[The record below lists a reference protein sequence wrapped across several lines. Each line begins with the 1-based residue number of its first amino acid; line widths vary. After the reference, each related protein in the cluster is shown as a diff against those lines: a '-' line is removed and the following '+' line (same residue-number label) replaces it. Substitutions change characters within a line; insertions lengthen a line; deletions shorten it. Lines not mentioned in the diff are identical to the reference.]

1 MNSFEQPYVHE
12 PITKLNSKRL
22 MILPLLVELDGGK
35 KLCITEADLE
45 DYPGM
50 FLNNSTDKPVL
61 KPIFASYPKVKKQ
74 GGHNNLQML
83 VEERE
88 DYIAK
93 TSGTRAFPWRM
104 FIVSENDKQLADCYM
119 VYRLASP
126 CRLQDVSWVKPGKV
140 AWDWWNDWN
149 IYDVDFRAG
158 INTETYKYYIDF
170 AAEHGIEYVIL
181 DEGWSVNMA
190 ADLMQVIP
198 EIDIPELVKRARACG
213 AVILMDA
220 AQSAPHMPIDVQKL
234 DVDFVAFSGHKMLAP
249 MGIGVL
255 YGKQEL
261 LEKMPPFLTGGEMIE
276 TVSRYDAVYA
286 ELPHKFE
293 AGTVNAGGAVGLAA
307 AIDYLES
314 YGMDTL
320 HAVEQE
326 LTAYLFRGMN
336 AIPHVHVLGSQR
348 EDNHTGIVSF
358 TVDQVHPHDISEVL
372 SSDGMDIRAG
382 HHCAQPLHDHLG
394 IHSTARASLMFYNTK
409 EEIDRFLESVSN
421 IRRRM
426 GFGNE

>member
-1 MNSFEQPYVHE
+1 MTAWNPENVRQDFVLLQNTDRVYFDNAATSQKPKCVIDAVQEFYEKYNANVLRGLYPLSVEATERYENARKTVQRFIHAACPEEIIFTRNATESMNLVAYSYGMANLKAGDEILVSILEHHSNILPWQMVSRATGAKLVFLECE
-12 PITKLNSKRL
+12 PDGTIPKEKMDEAFSEHTKLVAVTQVSN
-22 MILPLLVELDGGK
+22 
-35 KLCITEADLE
+35 
-45 DYPGM
+45 
-50 FLNNSTDKPVL
+50 VL
-61 KPIFASYPKVKKQ
+61 
-74 GGHNNLQML
+74 G
-83 VEERE
+83 
-88 DYIAK
+88 
-93 TSGTRAFPWRM
+93 
-104 FIVSENDKQLADCYM
+104 C
-119 VYRLASP
+119 
-126 CRLQDVSWVKPGKV
+126 
-140 AWDWWNDWN
+140 
-149 IYDVDFRAG
+149 
-158 INTETYKYYIDF
+158 
-170 AAEHGIEYVIL
+170 
-181 DEGWSVNMA
+181 VN
-190 ADLMQVIP
+190 
-198 EIDIPELVKRARACG
+198 DIPELVKRARACG

-293 AGTVNAGGAVGLAA
+293 AGTVNAGGAVGLAT

>member
-1 MNSFEQPYVHE
+1 MTAWNPEKVRQDFVLLQNTDRVYFDNAATSQKPKCVIDAVQEFYEKYNANVLRGLYPLSVEATERYENARKTVQRFIHAACPEEIIFTRNATESMNLVAYNYGMANLKAGDEILVSILEHHSNILPWQMVSRATGAKLVFLECE
-12 PITKLNSKRL
+12 PDGTIPKEKMDEAFSEHTKLVAVTQVSN
-22 MILPLLVELDGGK
+22 
-35 KLCITEADLE
+35 
-45 DYPGM
+45 
-50 FLNNSTDKPVL
+50 VL
-61 KPIFASYPKVKKQ
+61 
-74 GGHNNLQML
+74 G
-83 VEERE
+83 
-88 DYIAK
+88 
-93 TSGTRAFPWRM
+93 
-104 FIVSENDKQLADCYM
+104 C
-119 VYRLASP
+119 
-126 CRLQDVSWVKPGKV
+126 
-140 AWDWWNDWN
+140 
-149 IYDVDFRAG
+149 
-158 INTETYKYYIDF
+158 
-170 AAEHGIEYVIL
+170 
-181 DEGWSVNMA
+181 VN
-190 ADLMQVIP
+190 
-198 EIDIPELVKRARACG
+198 DIPELVKRARACG

-326 LTAYLFRGMN
+326 VTAYLFRGMN

>member
-1 MNSFEQPYVHE
+1 MTAWNPEKVRQDFVLLQNTDRVYFDNAATSQKPKCVIDAVQEFYEKYNANVLRGLYPLSVEATERYENARKTVQRFIHAACPEEIIFTRNATESMNLVAYSYGMANLKAGDEILVSILEHHSNILPWQMVSRVTGAKLVFLECE
-12 PITKLNSKRL
+12 PDGTIPKEKMDEAFSEHTKLVAVTQVSN
-22 MILPLLVELDGGK
+22 
-35 KLCITEADLE
+35 
-45 DYPGM
+45 
-50 FLNNSTDKPVL
+50 VL
-61 KPIFASYPKVKKQ
+61 
-74 GGHNNLQML
+74 G
-83 VEERE
+83 
-88 DYIAK
+88 
-93 TSGTRAFPWRM
+93 
-104 FIVSENDKQLADCYM
+104 C
-119 VYRLASP
+119 
-126 CRLQDVSWVKPGKV
+126 
-140 AWDWWNDWN
+140 
-149 IYDVDFRAG
+149 
-158 INTETYKYYIDF
+158 
-170 AAEHGIEYVIL
+170 
-181 DEGWSVNMA
+181 VN
-190 ADLMQVIP
+190 
-198 EIDIPELVKRARACG
+198 DIPELVKRARACG

-220 AQSAPHMPIDVQKL
+220 AQGAPHMPIDVQKL

>member
-1 MNSFEQPYVHE
+1 MTAWNPENVRQDFVLLQNTDRVYFDNAATSQKPKGVIDAVQEFYEKYNANVLRGLYPLSVEATERYENARKTVQRFIHAACPEEIIFTRNATESMNLVAYSYGMANLKAGDEILVSILEHHSNILPWQMVSRATGAKLVFLECE
-12 PITKLNSKRL
+12 PDGTIPKEKMDEAFSEHTKLVAVTQVSN
-22 MILPLLVELDGGK
+22 
-35 KLCITEADLE
+35 
-45 DYPGM
+45 
-50 FLNNSTDKPVL
+50 VL
-61 KPIFASYPKVKKQ
+61 
-74 GGHNNLQML
+74 G
-83 VEERE
+83 
-88 DYIAK
+88 
-93 TSGTRAFPWRM
+93 
-104 FIVSENDKQLADCYM
+104 C
-119 VYRLASP
+119 
-126 CRLQDVSWVKPGKV
+126 
-140 AWDWWNDWN
+140 
-149 IYDVDFRAG
+149 
-158 INTETYKYYIDF
+158 
-170 AAEHGIEYVIL
+170 
-181 DEGWSVNMA
+181 VN
-190 ADLMQVIP
+190 
-198 EIDIPELVKRARACG
+198 DIPELVKRARACG

>member
-1 MNSFEQPYVHE
+1 MKAWNPEKVRQDFVLLQNTDRVYFDNAATSQKPKCVIDAVQEFYEKYNANVLRGLYPLSVEATERYENARKTVQRFIHAACPEEIIFTRNATESMNLVAYSYGMANLKAGDEILVSILEHHSNILPWQMVSRATGAKLVFLECE
-12 PITKLNSKRL
+12 PDGTIPKEKMDEAFSEHTKLVAVTQVSN
-22 MILPLLVELDGGK
+22 
-35 KLCITEADLE
+35 
-45 DYPGM
+45 
-50 FLNNSTDKPVL
+50 VL
-61 KPIFASYPKVKKQ
+61 
-74 GGHNNLQML
+74 G
-83 VEERE
+83 
-88 DYIAK
+88 
-93 TSGTRAFPWRM
+93 
-104 FIVSENDKQLADCYM
+104 C
-119 VYRLASP
+119 
-126 CRLQDVSWVKPGKV
+126 
-140 AWDWWNDWN
+140 
-149 IYDVDFRAG
+149 
-158 INTETYKYYIDF
+158 
-170 AAEHGIEYVIL
+170 
-181 DEGWSVNMA
+181 VN
-190 ADLMQVIP
+190 
-198 EIDIPELVKRARACG
+198 DIPELVKRARACG

>member
-1 MNSFEQPYVHE
+1 MTAWNPENVRQDFVLLQNTDRVYFDNAATSQKPKCVIDAVQEFYEKYNANVLRGLYPLSVEATERYENARKTVQRFIHAACPEEIIFTRNATESMNLVAYSYGMANLKAGDEILVSILEHHS
-12 PITKLNSKRL
+12 N
-22 MILPLLVELDGGK
+22 ILPWQMVSRATGAKLVFLECEPDGTIPK
-35 KLCITEADLE
+35 EKMDEAFSEHTRLVAVTQVS
-45 DYPGM
+45 
-50 FLNNSTDKPVL
+50 NVL
-61 KPIFASYPKVKKQ
+61 
-74 GGHNNLQML
+74 GC
-83 VEERE
+83 
-88 DYIAK
+88 
-93 TSGTRAFPWRM
+93 
-104 FIVSENDKQLADCYM
+104 VS
-119 VYRLASP
+119 
-126 CRLQDVSWVKPGKV
+126 
-140 AWDWWNDWN
+140 
-149 IYDVDFRAG
+149 
-158 INTETYKYYIDF
+158 
-170 AAEHGIEYVIL
+170 
-181 DEGWSVNMA
+181 
-190 ADLMQVIP
+190 
-198 EIDIPELVKRARACG
+198 DIPELVKRARACG

>member
-1 MNSFEQPYVHE
+1 MTAWNPENVRQDFVLLQNTDRVYFDNAATSQKPKCVIDAVQEFYEKYNANVLRGLYPLSVEATERYENARKTVQWFIHAACPEEIIFTRNATESMNLVAYSYGMANLKAGDEILVSILEHHSNILPWQMVSRATGAKLVFLECE
-12 PITKLNSKRL
+12 PDGTIPKEKMDEAFSEHTKLVAVTQVSN
-22 MILPLLVELDGGK
+22 
-35 KLCITEADLE
+35 
-45 DYPGM
+45 
-50 FLNNSTDKPVL
+50 VL
-61 KPIFASYPKVKKQ
+61 
-74 GGHNNLQML
+74 G
-83 VEERE
+83 
-88 DYIAK
+88 
-93 TSGTRAFPWRM
+93 
-104 FIVSENDKQLADCYM
+104 C
-119 VYRLASP
+119 
-126 CRLQDVSWVKPGKV
+126 
-140 AWDWWNDWN
+140 
-149 IYDVDFRAG
+149 
-158 INTETYKYYIDF
+158 
-170 AAEHGIEYVIL
+170 
-181 DEGWSVNMA
+181 VN
-190 ADLMQVIP
+190 
-198 EIDIPELVKRARACG
+198 DIPELVKRARACG

-255 YGKQEL
+255 FGKQEL

>member
-1 MNSFEQPYVHE
+1 MTAWNPENVRQDFVLLQNTDRVYFDNAATSQKPKCVIDAVQEFYEKYNANVLRGLYPLSVEATERYENARKTVQRFIHAACPEEIIFTRNATESMNLVAYSYGMANLKAGDEILVSILEHHSNILPWQMVSRAPGAKLVFLECE
-12 PITKLNSKRL
+12 PDGTIPKEKMDEAFSEHTKLVAVTQVSNVL
-22 MILPLLVELDGGK
+22 GCV
-35 KLCITEADLE
+35 
-45 DYPGM
+45 
-50 FLNNSTDKPVL
+50 NN
-61 KPIFASYPKVKKQ
+61 
-74 GGHNNLQML
+74 
-83 VEERE
+83 
-88 DYIAK
+88 
-93 TSGTRAFPWRM
+93 
-104 FIVSENDKQLADCYM
+104 
-119 VYRLASP
+119 
-126 CRLQDVSWVKPGKV
+126 
-140 AWDWWNDWN
+140 
-149 IYDVDFRAG
+149 
-158 INTETYKYYIDF
+158 
-170 AAEHGIEYVIL
+170 
-181 DEGWSVNMA
+181 
-190 ADLMQVIP
+190 
-198 EIDIPELVKRARACG
+198 IPELVKRARACG

>member
-1 MNSFEQPYVHE
+1 MTAWNPENVRQDFVLLQNTDRVYFDNAATSQKPKCVIDAVQEFYEKYNANVLRGLYPLSVEATERYENARKTVQRFIHAACPEEIIFTRNATESMNLVAYSYGMANLKAGDEILVSILEHHSNILPWQMVSRATGAKLVFLECE
-12 PITKLNSKRL
+12 PDGTIPKEKMDEAFSEHTKLVAVTQVSN
-22 MILPLLVELDGGK
+22 
-35 KLCITEADLE
+35 
-45 DYPGM
+45 
-50 FLNNSTDKPVL
+50 VL
-61 KPIFASYPKVKKQ
+61 
-74 GGHNNLQML
+74 G
-83 VEERE
+83 
-88 DYIAK
+88 
-93 TSGTRAFPWRM
+93 
-104 FIVSENDKQLADCYM
+104 C
-119 VYRLASP
+119 
-126 CRLQDVSWVKPGKV
+126 
-140 AWDWWNDWN
+140 
-149 IYDVDFRAG
+149 
-158 INTETYKYYIDF
+158 
-170 AAEHGIEYVIL
+170 
-181 DEGWSVNMA
+181 VN
-190 ADLMQVIP
+190 
-198 EIDIPELVKRARACG
+198 DIPELVKRARACG

-320 HAVEQE
+320 HAVEQG

>member
-1 MNSFEQPYVHE
+1 MTAWNPEKVRQDFVLLQNTDRVYFDNAATSQKPKCVIDAVQEFYEKYNANVLRGLYPLSVEATERYENARKTVQRFIHAACPEEIIFTRNATESMNLVAYSYGMANLKAGDEILVSILEHHSNILPWQMVSRATGAKLVFLECE
-12 PITKLNSKRL
+12 PDGTIPKEKMNEAFSEHTKLVAVTQVSN
-22 MILPLLVELDGGK
+22 
-35 KLCITEADLE
+35 
-45 DYPGM
+45 
-50 FLNNSTDKPVL
+50 VL
-61 KPIFASYPKVKKQ
+61 
-74 GGHNNLQML
+74 G
-83 VEERE
+83 
-88 DYIAK
+88 
-93 TSGTRAFPWRM
+93 
-104 FIVSENDKQLADCYM
+104 C
-119 VYRLASP
+119 
-126 CRLQDVSWVKPGKV
+126 
-140 AWDWWNDWN
+140 
-149 IYDVDFRAG
+149 
-158 INTETYKYYIDF
+158 
-170 AAEHGIEYVIL
+170 
-181 DEGWSVNMA
+181 VN
-190 ADLMQVIP
+190 
-198 EIDIPELVKRARACG
+198 DIPELVKRARACG

-276 TVSRYDAVYA
+276 TVSRYNAVYA

>member
-1 MNSFEQPYVHE
+1 MTAWNPENVRQDFVLLQNTDRVYFDNAATSQKPKCVIDAVQEFYEKYNANVLRGLYPLSVEATERYENARKTVQRFIHAACPEEIIFTRNATESMNLVAYSYGMTNLKAGDEILVSILEHHS
-12 PITKLNSKRL
+12 N
-22 MILPLLVELDGGK
+22 ILPWQMVSRATGAKLVFLECEPDGTIPK
-35 KLCITEADLE
+35 EKMDEAFSEHTRLVAVTQVS
-45 DYPGM
+45 
-50 FLNNSTDKPVL
+50 NVL
-61 KPIFASYPKVKKQ
+61 
-74 GGHNNLQML
+74 G
-83 VEERE
+83 
-88 DYIAK
+88 
-93 TSGTRAFPWRM
+93 
-104 FIVSENDKQLADCYM
+104 C
-119 VYRLASP
+119 
-126 CRLQDVSWVKPGKV
+126 
-140 AWDWWNDWN
+140 
-149 IYDVDFRAG
+149 
-158 INTETYKYYIDF
+158 
-170 AAEHGIEYVIL
+170 
-181 DEGWSVNMA
+181 VN
-190 ADLMQVIP
+190 
-198 EIDIPELVKRARACG
+198 DIPELVKRARACG
-213 AVILMDA
+213 AEILMDA

-336 AIPHVHVLGSQR
+336 AILHVHVLGSQR

>member
-1 MNSFEQPYVHE
+1 MTAWNPENVRQDFVLLQNTDRVYFDNAATSQKPKCVIDAVQEFYEKYNANVLRGLYPLSVEATERYENARKTVQWFIHAACPEEIIFTRNATESMNLVAYSYGMANLKAGDEILVSILEHHSNILPWQMVSRATGAKLVFLECE
-12 PITKLNSKRL
+12 PDGTIPKEKMDEAFSEHTKLVAVTQVSN
-22 MILPLLVELDGGK
+22 
-35 KLCITEADLE
+35 
-45 DYPGM
+45 
-50 FLNNSTDKPVL
+50 VL
-61 KPIFASYPKVKKQ
+61 
-74 GGHNNLQML
+74 G
-83 VEERE
+83 
-88 DYIAK
+88 
-93 TSGTRAFPWRM
+93 
-104 FIVSENDKQLADCYM
+104 C
-119 VYRLASP
+119 
-126 CRLQDVSWVKPGKV
+126 
-140 AWDWWNDWN
+140 
-149 IYDVDFRAG
+149 
-158 INTETYKYYIDF
+158 
-170 AAEHGIEYVIL
+170 
-181 DEGWSVNMA
+181 VN
-190 ADLMQVIP
+190 
-198 EIDIPELVKRARACG
+198 DIPELVKRARACG

-234 DVDFVAFSGHKMLAP
+234 DVDFVEFSGHKMLAP

>member
-1 MNSFEQPYVHE
+1 MTAWNPENVRQDFVLLQNTDRVYFDNAATSQKPKCVIDAVQEFYEKYNANVLRGLYPLSVEATERYENARKTVQRFIHAACPEEIIFTRNATESMNLVAYSYGMANLKAGDEILISILEHHSNILPWQMVSRATGAKLVFLECE
-12 PITKLNSKRL
+12 PDGTIPKEKMDEAFSEHTKLVAVTQVSN
-22 MILPLLVELDGGK
+22 
-35 KLCITEADLE
+35 
-45 DYPGM
+45 
-50 FLNNSTDKPVL
+50 VL
-61 KPIFASYPKVKKQ
+61 
-74 GGHNNLQML
+74 G
-83 VEERE
+83 
-88 DYIAK
+88 
-93 TSGTRAFPWRM
+93 
-104 FIVSENDKQLADCYM
+104 C
-119 VYRLASP
+119 
-126 CRLQDVSWVKPGKV
+126 
-140 AWDWWNDWN
+140 
-149 IYDVDFRAG
+149 
-158 INTETYKYYIDF
+158 
-170 AAEHGIEYVIL
+170 
-181 DEGWSVNMA
+181 VN
-190 ADLMQVIP
+190 
-198 EIDIPELVKRARACG
+198 DIPELVKRARACG

-394 IHSTARASLMFYNTK
+394 IHSTARASLMFYNTR

>member
-1 MNSFEQPYVHE
+1 MTAWNPEKVRQDFVLLQNTDRVYFDNAATSQKPKCVIDAVQEFYEKYNANVLRGLYPLSVEATERYENARKTVQRFIHAACPEEIIFTRNATESMNLVAYSYGMANLKAGDEILVSILEHHSNILPWQMVSRATGAKLVFLECE
-12 PITKLNSKRL
+12 PDGTIPKEKMDEAFSEHTKLVAVTQVSN
-22 MILPLLVELDGGK
+22 
-35 KLCITEADLE
+35 
-45 DYPGM
+45 
-50 FLNNSTDKPVL
+50 VL
-61 KPIFASYPKVKKQ
+61 
-74 GGHNNLQML
+74 G
-83 VEERE
+83 
-88 DYIAK
+88 
-93 TSGTRAFPWRM
+93 
-104 FIVSENDKQLADCYM
+104 C
-119 VYRLASP
+119 
-126 CRLQDVSWVKPGKV
+126 
-140 AWDWWNDWN
+140 
-149 IYDVDFRAG
+149 
-158 INTETYKYYIDF
+158 
-170 AAEHGIEYVIL
+170 
-181 DEGWSVNMA
+181 VN
-190 ADLMQVIP
+190 
-198 EIDIPELVKRARACG
+198 DIPELVKRARACG

-234 DVDFVAFSGHKMLAP
+234 DVDFVTFSGHKMLAP

-326 LTAYLFRGMN
+326 LIAYLFRGMN

>member
-1 MNSFEQPYVHE
+1 MTTSINEIRKDFPLLENQKVIYLDTAATSQKPKCVIDAVQEFYEKYNANVLRGLYPLSVEATERYENARKTVQRFIHAACPEEIIFTRNATESMNLVAYSYGMANLKAGDEILVSILEHHS
-12 PITKLNSKRL
+12 N
-22 MILPLLVELDGGK
+22 ILPWQMVSRATGAKLVFLECEPDGTIPK
-35 KLCITEADLE
+35 EKMDEAFSEHTRLVAVTQVS
-45 DYPGM
+45 
-50 FLNNSTDKPVL
+50 NVL
-61 KPIFASYPKVKKQ
+61 
-74 GGHNNLQML
+74 G
-83 VEERE
+83 
-88 DYIAK
+88 
-93 TSGTRAFPWRM
+93 
-104 FIVSENDKQLADCYM
+104 C
-119 VYRLASP
+119 
-126 CRLQDVSWVKPGKV
+126 
-140 AWDWWNDWN
+140 
-149 IYDVDFRAG
+149 
-158 INTETYKYYIDF
+158 
-170 AAEHGIEYVIL
+170 
-181 DEGWSVNMA
+181 VN
-190 ADLMQVIP
+190 
-198 EIDIPELVKRARACG
+198 DIPELVKRARACG

>member
-1 MNSFEQPYVHE
+1 MTAWNPENVRQDFVLLQNTDRAYFDNAATSQKPKCVIDAVQEFYEKYNANVLRGLYPLSVEATERYENARKTVQRFIHAACPEEIIFTRNATESMNLVAYSYGMTNLKAGDEILVSILEHHS
-12 PITKLNSKRL
+12 N
-22 MILPLLVELDGGK
+22 ILPWQMVSRATGAKLVFLECEPDGTIPK
-35 KLCITEADLE
+35 EKMDEAFSEHTRLVAVTQVS
-45 DYPGM
+45 
-50 FLNNSTDKPVL
+50 NVL
-61 KPIFASYPKVKKQ
+61 
-74 GGHNNLQML
+74 G
-83 VEERE
+83 
-88 DYIAK
+88 
-93 TSGTRAFPWRM
+93 
-104 FIVSENDKQLADCYM
+104 C
-119 VYRLASP
+119 
-126 CRLQDVSWVKPGKV
+126 
-140 AWDWWNDWN
+140 
-149 IYDVDFRAG
+149 
-158 INTETYKYYIDF
+158 
-170 AAEHGIEYVIL
+170 
-181 DEGWSVNMA
+181 VN
-190 ADLMQVIP
+190 
-198 EIDIPELVKRARACG
+198 DIPELVKRARACG
-213 AVILMDA
+213 AEILMDA

>member
-1 MNSFEQPYVHE
+1 MTAWNPEKVRQDFVLLQNTDRVYFDNAATSQKPKCVIDAVQEFYEKYNANVLRGLYPLSVEATERYENARKTVQRFIHAACPEEIIFTRNATESMNLVAYSYGMANLKAGDEILVSILEHHSNILPWQMVSRATGAKLVFLECE
-12 PITKLNSKRL
+12 PDGTILKEKMDEAFSEHTKLVAVTQVSN
-22 MILPLLVELDGGK
+22 
-35 KLCITEADLE
+35 
-45 DYPGM
+45 
-50 FLNNSTDKPVL
+50 VL
-61 KPIFASYPKVKKQ
+61 
-74 GGHNNLQML
+74 G
-83 VEERE
+83 
-88 DYIAK
+88 
-93 TSGTRAFPWRM
+93 
-104 FIVSENDKQLADCYM
+104 C
-119 VYRLASP
+119 
-126 CRLQDVSWVKPGKV
+126 
-140 AWDWWNDWN
+140 
-149 IYDVDFRAG
+149 
-158 INTETYKYYIDF
+158 
-170 AAEHGIEYVIL
+170 
-181 DEGWSVNMA
+181 VN
-190 ADLMQVIP
+190 
-198 EIDIPELVKRARACG
+198 DIPELVKRARACG

-394 IHSTARASLMFYNTK
+394 IHSTARASLMFYNTR

>member
-1 MNSFEQPYVHE
+1 MKAWNPEKVRQDFVLLQNTDRVYFDNAATSQKPKCVIDAVQEFYEKYNANVLRGLYPLSVEATERYENARKTVQRFIHAACPEEIIFTRNATESMNLVAYSYVMANLKAGDEILVSILEHHSNILPWQMVSRATGAKLVFLECE
-12 PITKLNSKRL
+12 PDGTIPKEKMDEAFSEHTKLVAVTQVSN
-22 MILPLLVELDGGK
+22 
-35 KLCITEADLE
+35 
-45 DYPGM
+45 
-50 FLNNSTDKPVL
+50 VL
-61 KPIFASYPKVKKQ
+61 
-74 GGHNNLQML
+74 G
-83 VEERE
+83 
-88 DYIAK
+88 
-93 TSGTRAFPWRM
+93 
-104 FIVSENDKQLADCYM
+104 C
-119 VYRLASP
+119 
-126 CRLQDVSWVKPGKV
+126 
-140 AWDWWNDWN
+140 
-149 IYDVDFRAG
+149 
-158 INTETYKYYIDF
+158 
-170 AAEHGIEYVIL
+170 
-181 DEGWSVNMA
+181 VN
-190 ADLMQVIP
+190 
-198 EIDIPELVKRARACG
+198 DIPELVKRARACG

>member
-1 MNSFEQPYVHE
+1 MTAWNPEKVRQDFVLLQNTDRVYFDNAATSQKPKCVIDAVQEFYEKYNANVLRGLYPLSVEATERYENARKTVQRFIHAACPEEIIFTRNATESMNLVAYSYGMANLKAGDEILVSILEHHSNILPWQMVSRATGAKLVFLECE
-12 PITKLNSKRL
+12 PDGTIPKEKMDEAFSEHTKLVAVTQVSN
-22 MILPLLVELDGGK
+22 
-35 KLCITEADLE
+35 
-45 DYPGM
+45 
-50 FLNNSTDKPVL
+50 VL
-61 KPIFASYPKVKKQ
+61 
-74 GGHNNLQML
+74 G
-83 VEERE
+83 
-88 DYIAK
+88 
-93 TSGTRAFPWRM
+93 
-104 FIVSENDKQLADCYM
+104 C
-119 VYRLASP
+119 
-126 CRLQDVSWVKPGKV
+126 
-140 AWDWWNDWN
+140 
-149 IYDVDFRAG
+149 
-158 INTETYKYYIDF
+158 
-170 AAEHGIEYVIL
+170 
-181 DEGWSVNMA
+181 VN
-190 ADLMQVIP
+190 
-198 EIDIPELVKRARACG
+198 DIPELVKRARACG

-320 HAVEQE
+320 HAVGQE

>member
-1 MNSFEQPYVHE
+1 MTAWNPENVRQDFVLLQNTDRVYFDNAATSQKPKCVIDAVQEFYEKYNANVLRGLYPLSVEATERYENARKTVQRFIHAACPEEIIFTRNATESMNLVAYSYGMANLKAGDEILVSILEHHSNILPWQMVSRATGAKLVFLECE
-12 PITKLNSKRL
+12 PGGTIPKEKMDGAFSEHTKLVAVTQVSN
-22 MILPLLVELDGGK
+22 
-35 KLCITEADLE
+35 
-45 DYPGM
+45 
-50 FLNNSTDKPVL
+50 VL
-61 KPIFASYPKVKKQ
+61 
-74 GGHNNLQML
+74 G
-83 VEERE
+83 
-88 DYIAK
+88 
-93 TSGTRAFPWRM
+93 
-104 FIVSENDKQLADCYM
+104 C
-119 VYRLASP
+119 
-126 CRLQDVSWVKPGKV
+126 
-140 AWDWWNDWN
+140 
-149 IYDVDFRAG
+149 
-158 INTETYKYYIDF
+158 
-170 AAEHGIEYVIL
+170 
-181 DEGWSVNMA
+181 VN
-190 ADLMQVIP
+190 
-198 EIDIPELVKRARACG
+198 DIPELVKRARACG

>member
-1 MNSFEQPYVHE
+1 MTAWNPENVRQDFVLLQNTDRVYFDNAATSQKPKCVIDAVQEFYEKYNANVLRGLYPLSVEATERYENARKTVQRFIHAACPEEIIFTRNATESMNLVAYSYGMANLKAGDEILVSILEHHSNILPWQMVSRATGAKLVFLECE
-12 PITKLNSKRL
+12 PDGTIPKEKMDEAFSEHTKLVAVTQVSN
-22 MILPLLVELDGGK
+22 
-35 KLCITEADLE
+35 
-45 DYPGM
+45 
-50 FLNNSTDKPVL
+50 VL
-61 KPIFASYPKVKKQ
+61 
-74 GGHNNLQML
+74 G
-83 VEERE
+83 
-88 DYIAK
+88 
-93 TSGTRAFPWRM
+93 
-104 FIVSENDKQLADCYM
+104 C
-119 VYRLASP
+119 
-126 CRLQDVSWVKPGKV
+126 
-140 AWDWWNDWN
+140 
-149 IYDVDFRAG
+149 
-158 INTETYKYYIDF
+158 
-170 AAEHGIEYVIL
+170 
-181 DEGWSVNMA
+181 VN
-190 ADLMQVIP
+190 
-198 EIDIPELVKRARACG
+198 DIPELVKRARACG

-320 HAVEQE
+320 RAVEQE